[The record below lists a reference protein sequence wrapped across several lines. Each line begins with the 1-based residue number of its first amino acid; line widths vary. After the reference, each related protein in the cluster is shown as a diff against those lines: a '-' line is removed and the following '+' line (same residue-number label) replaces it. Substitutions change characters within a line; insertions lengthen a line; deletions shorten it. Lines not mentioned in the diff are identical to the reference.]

1 MMDFRIH
8 CQVRTYALAPWLT
21 AAAVF
26 SCLAGSTAAAAPR
39 LLGAPGASPATW
51 VMADF
56 NGDRKDDLVTVV
68 ATSPFGQA
76 RRHQLQVQLN
86 AQHAPALAVSRFAA
100 GDRLN
105 VRDLDG
111 DSDRDIVLETAF
123 GEPVAVWL
131 NDGAGHFDEGN
142 VDSFRFQFSHDDHRS
157 FDAPE
162 RPSPSG
168 LIGEY
173 TSRDAVSSRYATLD
187 SQSPGAILTVREGSA
202 GSVHPSAIR
211 TRGPPS
217 RS

>member
-1 MMDFRIH
+1 MDFRI
-8 CQVRTYALAPWLT
+8 RTCGLTPWLT

-26 SCLAGSTAAAAPR
+26 ACLAGTPAAAAPR
-39 LLGAPGASPATW
+39 LLGAPGASPW
-51 VMADF
+51 VIADL
-56 NGDRKDDLVTVV
+56 NGDRKADLVTVV
-68 ATSPFGQA
+68 VISPFGQA
-76 RRHQLQVQLN
+76 RRHQLQVHLN

-131 NDGAGHFDEGN
+131 NDGAGHFDEGDI
-142 VDSFRFQFSHDDHRS
+142 DSFRFQFSHDDRRS

-162 RPSPSG
+162 RPSPPNQ
-168 LIGEY
+168 IGEY
-173 TSRDAVSSRYATLD
+173 PSRDAVSPRYESLNLKF
-187 SQSPGAILTVREGSA
+187 PGATLTVREGIPP
-202 GSVHPSAIR
+202 SVPPSAIR